1 MGKEG
6 VFSGQCLKTSGK
18 VKVAVSP
25 AFTSTSFVSHLYC
38 SLYSASK
45 STSWPSSTFA
55 PSFWKYS
62 NSKMF
67 PKSAIGV
74 TACDD
79 LTSSSTSSAS
89 ASSTSSSTG
98 GSLLLISFG
107 VSSATS
113 SSSVG
118 AGSSSA
124 SSDSPSP
131 STSTTSAL
139 SPPSE
144 PSSKSLTLSAFT
156 ASTSEEFVGSTFVVS
171 SASSACILAIACDI
185 CGVNTVLNSII
196 DVIAICTSLFFFILF
211 LLSLNLFII
220 YIIPELFSHP
230 FNASSKIPSA
240 TFRMVVR
247 S

>member
-1 MGKEG
+1 TSPVAVSMGKEG

-55 PSFWKYS
+55 PSFWQFS
-62 NSKMF
+62 TSKMF

-89 ASSTSSSTG
+89 STSSSTG
-98 GSLLLISFG
+98 GSLLLISSG

-113 SSSVG
+113 SASVG

-124 SSDSPSP
+124 S
-131 STSTTSAL
+131 
-139 SPPSE
+139 
-144 PSSKSLTLSAFT
+144 
-156 ASTSEEFVGSTFVVS
+156 
-171 SASSACILAIACDI
+171 
-185 CGVNTVLNSII
+185 
-196 DVIAICTSLFFFILF
+196 
-211 LLSLNLFII
+211 
-220 YIIPELFSHP
+220 
-230 FNASSKIPSA
+230 
-240 TFRMVVR
+240 
-247 S
+247 

>member
-45 STSWPSSTFA
+45 STSWPSSTSA
-55 PSFWKYS
+55 PSFRKYS

-79 LTSSSTSSAS
+79 LTSSSTSS
-89 ASSTSSSTG
+89 SSTFSSTG
-98 GSLLLISFG
+98 GSLLLISSG

-131 STSTTSAL
+131 STSTISAR

-156 ASTSEEFVGSTFVVS
+156 ASTSEEFVGSTSVVS
-171 SASSACILAIACDI
+171 SASSACILAI
-185 CGVNTVLNSII
+185 
-196 DVIAICTSLFFFILF
+196 
-211 LLSLNLFII
+211 
-220 YIIPELFSHP
+220 
-230 FNASSKIPSA
+230 
-240 TFRMVVR
+240 
-247 S
+247 